1 MCRLM
6 AGASVFFVPVDLAG
20 ICANVDKIME
30 VVNRPEI
37 KALSLSIASRSYSRC
52 MVRTRMHWLRR
63 SWVLGNMTSLVLGIS
78 AT

>member
-1 MCRLM
+1 MTERTK
-6 AGASVFFVPVDLAG
+6 VIVPVDLAG

-37 KALSLSIASRSYSRC
+37 KAMSLSTASRSSSRS
-52 MVRTRMHWLRR
+52 MVRTRMRWLRR
-63 SWVLGNMTSLVLGIS
+63 SWVLGSMTSSVLGIS